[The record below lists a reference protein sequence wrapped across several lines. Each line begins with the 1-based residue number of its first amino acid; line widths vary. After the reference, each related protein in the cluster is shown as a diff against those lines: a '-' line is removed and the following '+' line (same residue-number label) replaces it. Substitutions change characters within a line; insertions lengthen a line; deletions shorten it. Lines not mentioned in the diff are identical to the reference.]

1 MKIKLVRDSRRR
13 AREGRQKEI
22 RVIIF
27 FVNHINHFVLS
38 KNNNNNNNCMS
49 ERCSKSAIKFPYT
62 RLGSGLFCN
71 NFVLQKERDGTF
83 LLSAI
88 ISFVFIIALTGS
100 SSTL

>member
-1 MKIKLVRDSRRR
+1 MKIKLVGDSRRR

-38 KNNNNNNNCMS
+38 KNNNNNCMS

-71 NFVLQKERDGTF
+71 NFVLQRKGMELF
-83 LLSAI
+83 
-88 ISFVFIIALTGS
+88 S
-100 SSTL
+100 SLQLFHLCVSLH

>member
-1 MKIKLVRDSRRR
+1 MKIKLVGDSRRR

-22 RVIIF
+22 RVIIL

-38 KNNNNNNNCMS
+38 KNNNNNCMS

>member
-1 MKIKLVRDSRRR
+1 MKIKLVGDSRRR

-38 KNNNNNNNCMS
+38 KNNNNNCMS

-62 RLGSGLFCN
+62 RIGSGLFCN
-71 NFVLQKERDGTF
+71 NFVLQRKGMELF
-83 LLSAI
+83 
-88 ISFVFIIALTGS
+88 S
-100 SSTL
+100 SLQLFHLCVSLH

>member
-1 MKIKLVRDSRRR
+1 
-13 AREGRQKEI
+13 
-22 RVIIF
+22 
-27 FVNHINHFVLS
+27 
-38 KNNNNNNNCMS
+38 MS

>member
-1 MKIKLVRDSRRR
+1 MKIKLVGDSRRR

-38 KNNNNNNNCMS
+38 KNNNNNCMS

-62 RLGSGLFCN
+62 RLGSALFCN
-71 NFVLQKERDGTF
+71 NFVLQRKGMELF
-83 LLSAI
+83 
-88 ISFVFIIALTGS
+88 S
-100 SSTL
+100 SLQLFHLCVSLH

>member
-1 MKIKLVRDSRRR
+1 MKIKLVGDSRRR

-38 KNNNNNNNCMS
+38 KNNNNNCMS
-49 ERCSKSAIKFPYT
+49 EGGSKSAIKFPYT

-71 NFVLQKERDGTF
+71 NFVLQRKGMELF
-83 LLSAI
+83 
-88 ISFVFIIALTGS
+88 S
-100 SSTL
+100 SLQLFHLCVSLH

>member
-1 MKIKLVRDSRRR
+1 MKIKLVRDSRRS

-38 KNNNNNNNCMS
+38 KNNNNNNCMS

>member
-1 MKIKLVRDSRRR
+1 MKIKLVGDSRRR

-38 KNNNNNNNCMS
+38 KNNNNNNCIS

-71 NFVLQKERDGTF
+71 NFVLQGKGMDLF
-83 LLSAI
+83 
-88 ISFVFIIALTGS
+88 S
-100 SSTL
+100 SLQLFHLCVSLH

>member
-1 MKIKLVRDSRRR
+1 M
-13 AREGRQKEI
+13 
-22 RVIIF
+22 IIF

-38 KNNNNNNNCMS
+38 KNNNNNCMS

>member
-1 MKIKLVRDSRRR
+1 MKIKLVGDSRRR

-27 FVNHINHFVLS
+27 LVNHINHFVLS
-38 KNNNNNNNCMS
+38 KNNNNNCMS

-71 NFVLQKERDGTF
+71 NFVLQRKGMELF
-83 LLSAI
+83 
-88 ISFVFIIALTGS
+88 S
-100 SSTL
+100 SLQLFHLCVSLH